1 MPLPSI
7 PGLQIIVSF
16 LIEFIISSTQVYSL
30 ISSSL
35 SLFMIY
41 WLMYILSS
49 SVIKPYHN
57 KHFMSLFYKRRI
69 VTDEIVD
76 EAITNN
82 PFIGVCIYM

>member
-82 PFIGVCIYM
+82 PFIGVCIYV

>member
-7 PGLQIIVSF
+7 PGLQIIVPF

-69 VTDEIVD
+69 VTDEIVY